1 MLKLDAR
8 GLSCPQPV
16 LIVKKGIEG
25 KSPELEVAVDNMTA
39 RNNVTR
45 FLKSNG
51 YKNIS
56 YRSVDEDMFILAK
69 K

>member
-16 LIVKKGIEG
+16 LMVKKGIDN
-25 KSPELEVAVDNMTA
+25 SPNELEIVVDNTTA
-39 RNNVTR
+39 KNNVTR
-45 FLKSNG
+45 FLKNSG

-56 YRSVDEDMFILAK
+56 YRSNEEDIFISAK
-69 K
+69 L